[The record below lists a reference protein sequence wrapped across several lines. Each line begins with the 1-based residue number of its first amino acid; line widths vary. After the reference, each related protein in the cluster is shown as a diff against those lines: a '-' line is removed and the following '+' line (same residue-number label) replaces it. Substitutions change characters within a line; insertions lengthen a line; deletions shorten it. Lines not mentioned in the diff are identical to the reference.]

1 MNQCLTIL
9 RILKIRFY
17 ESKYPLVI
25 PKCDVYLL
33 VKDEQLNGKIF
44 EGRGMPISK
53 KPGTFGDL
61 KLEFE
66 ISFPNSLSSEK
77 RSLLAALL

>member
-1 MNQCLTIL
+1 
-9 RILKIRFY
+9 
-17 ESKYPLVI
+17 
-25 PKCDVYLL
+25 
-33 VKDEQLNGKIF
+33 
-44 EGRGMPISK
+44 MPISK